1 MGEGGE
7 GILLFIML
15 DTLRSHLGSA
25 GLSDKEANIYLAL
38 LQKGSATPQIL
49 AEQTKV
55 NRSTAY
61 LALAS
66 LQKRGLVSSVET
78 QGKQCFVAEPP
89 DRLTRIVD
97 EAVRKVEE
105 GRAKILEALPS
116 LTALFQVADP
126 SPRVRFF
133 EGAEALQAAREE
145 IWATRAPI
153 CEIFALDEDLLRV
166 AAIKQAERVKMTQHI
181 RGGRALVAMKPG
193 LELPPR
199 DPESYEIRLLDYHR
213 YPFRGSLF
221 VAGPKM
227 CVITSHAEGMG
238 LMVNNPELI
247 AVFQALFESAWL
259 TAKPHV
265 Y

>member
-1 MGEGGE
+1 
-7 GILLFIML
+7 
-15 DTLRSHLGSA
+15 
-25 GLSDKEANIYLAL
+25 
-38 LQKGSATPQIL
+38 
-49 AEQTKV
+49 
-55 NRSTAY
+55 
-61 LALAS
+61 
-66 LQKRGLVSSVET
+66 
-78 QGKQCFVAEPP
+78 
-89 DRLTRIVD
+89 
-97 EAVRKVEE
+97 
-105 GRAKILEALPS
+105 
-116 LTALFQVADP
+116 
-126 SPRVRFF
+126 
-133 EGAEALQAAREE
+133 
-145 IWATRAPI
+145 
-153 CEIFALDEDLLRV
+153 
-166 AAIKQAERVKMTQHI
+166 
-181 RGGRALVAMKPG
+181 MKPG